1 MPGKHQKQPLNW
13 SEAHPRVAAFGL
25 FAAVLVALIA
35 LFAFLVF
42 SDFSGSADFVYN
54 SF

>member
-1 MPGKHQKQPLNW
+1 MSGKHEKPALKW
-13 SEAHPRVAAFGL
+13 SEAHPRAAL
-25 FAAVLVALIA
+25 FSLFVIFLAALVI

>member
-1 MPGKHQKQPLNW
+1 MTGKHEKAPLKF
-13 SEAHPRVAAFGL
+13 SEAHPLAASVAL
-25 FAAVLVALIA
+25 FAACLAGLVL
-35 LFAFLVF
+35 LFVFLVF